1 MTSEQLA
8 KLGINPD
15 WLPWLQKTC
24 DRYSINNVNRQSAF
38 LGQCMHES
46 NSFKVLQ
53 ENLHYSA
60 NGLKSIWGSRVPTNE
75 IADKYANHPDL
86 IANKVYANRMGN
98 GDEESGDGWKYRG
111 RGVIQCTGKDLYKTL
126 SNALNIDL
134 ISDPDMLLE
143 MPYASMSAGWVWNKK
158 GLNDLADQN
167 NYETTKEMTKRI
179 NGGFNGLDDRIIKI
193 EQAKKVLTA

>member
-46 NSFKVLQ
+46 NSLKVLQ

-60 NGLKSIWGSRVPTNE
+60 NGLKSVWGSRFPTNE
-75 IADKYANHPDL
+75 IADKYANHPDM

-111 RGVIQCTGKDLYKTL
+111 RGIIQCTGKDLYKTL

-143 MPYASMSAGWVWNKK
+143 MPYASMSAGWFWNKK
-158 GLNDLADQN
+158 NLNDLADQN
-167 NYETTKEMTKRI
+167 NYEATKEMTKRI
-179 NGGFNGLDDRIIKI
+179 NGGFNGLDDRILKI

>member
-60 NGLKSIWGSRVPTNE
+60 NGLKAVWGSRFPTDE
-75 IADKYANHPDL
+75 IANKYANHPDM

-98 GDEESGDGWKYRG
+98 GDEESGDGWRYRG
-111 RGVIQCTGKDLYKTL
+111 RGIVQCTGKDLYKTL
-126 SNALNIDL
+126 SDALNIDL
-134 ISDPDMLLE
+134 IADPDLLME
-143 MPYASMSAGWVWNKK
+143 MPYAVMSAGWFWNKK
-158 GLNDLADQN
+158 GLNALADAKD
-167 NYETTKEMTKRI
+167 YKEMTKRI
-179 NGGFNGLDDRIIKI
+179 NGGFNGLDDRIAKI
-193 EQAKKVLTA
+193 NQAMEVLTA

>member
-53 ENLHYSA
+53 ENLHYST
-60 NGLKSIWGSRVPTNE
+60 NGLKSVWGSRFPTNE
-75 IADKYANHPDL
+75 IADKYANHPDM

-111 RGVIQCTGKDLYKTL
+111 RGIIQCTGKDLYKTL

-143 MPYASMSAGWVWNKK
+143 MPYASMSAGWFWNKK

-167 NYETTKEMTKRI
+167 NYEATKEMTKRI
-179 NGGFNGLDDRIIKI
+179 NGGFNGLDDRILKI

>member
-15 WLPWLQKTC
+15 WLPWIQKAC
-24 DRYSINNVNRQSAF
+24 DRYSIDNTVRQSAF

-46 NSFKVLQ
+46 NSFKTLQ

-60 NGLKSIWGSRVPTNE
+60 NGLKAVWGSRFPNDE
-75 IADKYANHPDL
+75 IANRYANKPDM

-98 GDEESGDGWKYRG
+98 GNEESGDGWKYRG

-126 SNALNIDL
+126 SDALNIDL
-134 ISDPDMLLE
+134 IADPDLLIE
-143 MPYASMSAGWVWNKK
+143 MPYAVMSAGWFWNKK
-158 GLNDLADQN
+158 GLNALADAKD
-167 NYETTKEMTKRI
+167 YKEMTRRI
-179 NGGFNGLDDRIIKI
+179 NGGFNGLDDRIAKI
-193 EQAKKVLTA
+193 NKAMEVLTA

>member
-60 NGLKSIWGSRVPTNE
+60 NGLKSVWGSRFPTNE
-75 IADKYANHPDL
+75 IADKYANHPDM

-111 RGVIQCTGKDLYKTL
+111 RGIIQCTGKDLYKTL

-134 ISDPDMLLE
+134 IADPDLLMQ
-143 MPYASMSAGWVWNKK
+143 MPYAAMSAGWFWNKK
-158 GLNDLADQN
+158 GLNALADAKD
-167 NYETTKEMTKRI
+167 YPEMTKRI
-179 NGGFNGLDDRIIKI
+179 NGGLLGLADRIDKI
-193 EQAKKVLTA
+193 NNAIQILGA

>member
-60 NGLKSIWGSRVPTNE
+60 NGLKAVWGSRFPTDE
-75 IADKYANHPDL
+75 IANKYANHPDM

-111 RGVIQCTGKDLYKTL
+111 RGIIQCTGKDLYKTL

-143 MPYASMSAGWVWNKK
+143 MPYASMSAGWFWNKK

-167 NYETTKEMTKRI
+167 NYEATKEMTKRI
-179 NGGFNGLDDRIIKI
+179 NGGFNGLDDRILKI

>member
-53 ENLHYSA
+53 ENLHYSS
-60 NGLKSIWGSRVPTNE
+60 NGLKSVWGSRFPTNE
-75 IADKYANHPDL
+75 IADKYANHPDM

-111 RGVIQCTGKDLYKTL
+111 RGIIQCTGKDLYKTL

-143 MPYASMSAGWVWNKK
+143 MPYASMSAGWFWNKK
-158 GLNDLADQN
+158 GLNELADQN
-167 NYETTKEMTKRI
+167 NYEATKEMTKRI
-179 NGGFNGLDDRIIKI
+179 NGGFNGLDDRILKI

>member
-24 DRYSINNVNRQSAF
+24 DKYSIDNTNRQAAF
-38 LGQCMHES
+38 LGQLMHES
-46 NSFKVLQ
+46 NCLKSLQ

-60 NGLKSIWGSRVPTNE
+60 NGLKAVWGSRFPTDE
-75 IADKYANHPDL
+75 IANQYANQPDR

-111 RGVIQCTGKDLYKTL
+111 RGLIQCTGKDLYKTL
-126 SNALNIDL
+126 SDALNIDL
-134 ISDPDMLLE
+134 IADPDLLMK
-143 MPYASMSAGWVWNKK
+143 MPYAALSAGWFWNKK
-158 GLNDLADQN
+158 GLNALADMRD
-167 NYETTKEMTKRI
+167 YKEMTKRI
-179 NGGFNGLDDRIIKI
+179 NGGFNGLDDRIAKI
-193 EQAKKVLTA
+193 EQARKVLTA

>member
-53 ENLHYSA
+53 ENLHYSS
-60 NGLKSIWGSRVPTNE
+60 NGLKSIWGSRFPTNE
-75 IADKYANHPDL
+75 IADKYANHPDM

-98 GDEESGDGWKYRG
+98 GDEESGYGWKYRG
-111 RGVIQCTGKDLYKTL
+111 RGIIQCTGKDLYKTL

-143 MPYASMSAGWVWNKK
+143 MPYASMSAGWFWNKK

-167 NYETTKEMTKRI
+167 NYEATKEMTKRI
-179 NGGFNGLDDRIIKI
+179 NGGFNGLDDRILKI

>member
-15 WLPWLQKTC
+15 WLNWLQKTC
-24 DRYSINNVNRQSAF
+24 DRYSINNTNRQAYF

-46 NSFKVLQ
+46 GNFKILQ

-60 NGLKSIWGSRVPTNE
+60 NGLKAVWGSRFPTDE
-75 IADKYANHPDL
+75 IANKYANHPDM
-86 IANKVYANRMGN
+86 IANKVYAGRMGN

-111 RGVIQCTGKDLYKTL
+111 RGIIQCTGKSLYQTL
-126 SNALNIDL
+126 SDALNIDL
-134 ISDPDMLLE
+134 INDPDMLLQQ
-143 MPYASMSAGWVWNKK
+143 PYAVMSAGYFWNKK
-158 GLNDLADQN
+158 NLNELADQN
-167 NYETTKEMTKRI
+167 NYEATREMTKRI
-179 NGGFNGLDDRIIKI
+179 NGGFNGLDDRILKI

>member
-15 WLPWLQKTC
+15 WLLWLQKTC

-60 NGLKSIWGSRVPTNE
+60 NGLKSVWGSRFPTNE
-75 IADKYANHPDL
+75 IADKYANHPDM

-111 RGVIQCTGKDLYKTL
+111 RGIIQCTGKDLYKTL

-143 MPYASMSAGWVWNKK
+143 MPYASMSAGWFWNRKQ
-158 GLNDLADQN
+158 LNLLADSKD
-167 NYETTKEMTKRI
+167 YKEMTKRI
-179 NGGFNGLDDRIIKI
+179 NGGFNGLDDRILKI

>member
-60 NGLKSIWGSRVPTNE
+60 NGLKSVWGSRFPTNE
-75 IADKYANHPDL
+75 IADKYANHPDM

-111 RGVIQCTGKDLYKTL
+111 RGIIQCTGKDLYKTL

-143 MPYASMSAGWVWNKK
+143 MPYASMSAGWFWNRKQ
-158 GLNDLADQN
+158 LNLLADSKD
-167 NYETTKEMTKRI
+167 YKEMTKRI
-179 NGGFNGLDDRIIKI
+179 NGGFNGLDDRIAKI

>member
-15 WLPWLQKTC
+15 WLLWLQKTC

-60 NGLKSIWGSRVPTNE
+60 NGLKSVWGSRFPTNE
-75 IADKYANHPDL
+75 IADKYANHPDM

-111 RGVIQCTGKDLYKTL
+111 RGIIQCTGKDLYKTL

-143 MPYASMSAGWVWNKK
+143 MPYASMSAGWFWNKK

-167 NYETTKEMTKRI
+167 NYEATKEMTKRI
-179 NGGFNGLDDRIIKI
+179 NGGFNGLDDRILKI

>member
-8 KLGINPD
+8 KLGINPN

-53 ENLHYSA
+53 ENLHYSS
-60 NGLKSIWGSRVPTNE
+60 NGLKSIWGSRFPTNE
-75 IADKYANHPDL
+75 IADKYANHPDM

-111 RGVIQCTGKDLYKTL
+111 RGIIQCTGKDLYKTL

-143 MPYASMSAGWVWNKK
+143 MPYASMSAGWFWNKK

-167 NYETTKEMTKRI
+167 NYEATKEMTKRI
-179 NGGFNGLDDRIIKI
+179 NGGFNGLDDRILKI

>member
-15 WLPWLQKTC
+15 WLPWIQKTC
-24 DRYSINNVNRQSAF
+24 DRYSINNTIRQASF

-46 NSFKVLQ
+46 NNFKTLQ

-60 NGLKSIWGSRVPTNE
+60 NGLKAVWCSRFPTDE
-75 IADKYANHPDL
+75 IANKYANHPDM

-111 RGVIQCTGKDLYKTL
+111 RGIIQCTGKDLYKTL
-126 SNALNIDL
+126 SDVLNIDL
-134 ISDPDMLLE
+134 MSFPDFLME
-143 MPYASMSAGWVWNKK
+143 MPYASMSAGWFWNKK
-158 GLNDLADQN
+158 GLNALADAKD
-167 NYETTKEMTKRI
+167 YKEMTRRI
-179 NGGFNGLDDRIIKI
+179 NGGFNGLDDRIAKI
-193 EQAKKVLTA
+193 NKAMEVLTA

>member
-8 KLGINPD
+8 KLGINLD

-60 NGLKSIWGSRVPTNE
+60 NGLKSVWGSRFPTNE
-75 IADKYANHPDL
+75 IADKYANHPDM

-111 RGVIQCTGKDLYKTL
+111 RGIIQCTGKDLYKTL

-143 MPYASMSAGWVWNKK
+143 MPYASMSAGWFWNRKQ
-158 GLNDLADQN
+158 LNLLADSKD
-167 NYETTKEMTKRI
+167 YKEMTKRI
-179 NGGFNGLDDRIIKI
+179 NGGFNGLDDRILKI